1 MADGP
6 ELEQQ
11 ASSER
16 SRAYLGRAKVLI
28 HKLVFEADK
37 SCEARPLDGKN
48 VSRLHNIFEL
58 EGCSRLDPD
67 NYVPTLINRKVLAD
81 ALGKGGSLD
90 VSLGGCGELSLLE
103 VEEPLI
109 CLHGR
114 HRLAAATRYF
124 FQPEQKWWIV
134 DLYLDGMGA
143 DLSSRDLVSLLIPS
157 QDLNPSVVT
166 ALKEAYSN
174 SRNFC
179 DGDIFRN
186 LRYCQLRNDE
196 AGAGKWM
203 ARLSESKQTDVAQ
216 LQNMAKKT
224 PEMAALQD
232 ALDALLPFVGLWSPV
247 SIGVFHRLLTLRCP
261 EVTTAHIMP
270 TLLTFC

>member
-6 ELEQQ
+6 DLEQQ

-16 SRAYLGRAKVLI
+16 SRAYLGRAKILI
-28 HKLVFEADK
+28 HRLVFEADK
-37 SCEARPLDGKN
+37 SCEVRPLDGKN
-48 VSRLHNIFEL
+48 VSRLHRIFEL

-67 NYVPTLINRKVLAD
+67 NHVPTLIKRKVLAD
-81 ALGKGGSLD
+81 ALGNGGSLD
-90 VSLGGCGELSLLE
+90 VSLGGCGEPSLLE
-103 VEEPLI
+103 VEEPLV

-114 HRLAAATRYF
+114 HRLAAAKQYF

-134 DLYLDGMGA
+134 DLYLDGMRA
-143 DLSSRDLVSLLIPS
+143 DFSSRNAVSLLTPS
-157 QDLNPSVVT
+157 QDLNPSVIT

-186 LRYCQLRNDE
+186 LRYCQLRKDK

-203 ARLSESKQTDVAQ
+203 ARLSQSKQADIAQ
-216 LQNMAKKT
+216 LQNMAKKN

-232 ALDALLPFVGLWSPV
+232 ALDTLLPFMGLWSPV
-247 SIGVFHRLLTLRCP
+247 QIGIFHRLLTLRCP
-261 EVTTAHIMP
+261 EVTTAHMMP
-270 TLLTFC
+270 TLLKFC

>member
-1 MADGP
+1 MADDP
-6 ELEQQ
+6 DQEQQ
-11 ASSER
+11 AFSER
-16 SRAYLGRAKVLI
+16 SRAYLGRAKILI

-58 EGCSRLDPD
+58 KGCSRLNPD
-67 NYVPTLINRKVLAD
+67 NYVSTLINRKVLTD

-90 VSLGGCGELSLLE
+90 VSLSGCGELSLLE
-103 VEEPLI
+103 VKEPLI

-124 FQPEQKWWIV
+124 FQPGQKWWIV
-134 DLYLDGMGA
+134 NLYLDGMGA
-143 DLSSRDLVSLLIPS
+143 DLSSWDLVSLLIPS
-157 QDLNPSVVT
+157 QDLNPSVIT

-179 DGDIFRN
+179 DENIFRN
-186 LRYCQLRNDE
+186 LRYCQLRKDE
-196 AGAGKWM
+196 AEAGKWM
-203 ARLSESKQTDVAQ
+203 ARLSQSKQADVAQ
-216 LQNMAKKT
+216 LQNMAKKN
-224 PEMAALQD
+224 PEMTGLQD

-247 SIGVFHRLLTLRCP
+247 PIGIFHRLLTLRCS
-261 EVTTAHIMP
+261 EVTKAHIMP